1 MFILIHFLI
10 LLFVLIISYQ
20 LFLAHVGVTEGMENY
35 QEYDTNDPNNVM
47 ILAQQNAGNIEVLKK
62 NFDGLSGLRQIV
74 TDMSGNITNLQTQVD
89 GLVQAQQD
97 YISQSGVTE
106 PPVITG
112 AEDDPE
118 AEAEAE
124 EENV

>member
-1 MFILIHFLI
+1 MFILILFLI
-10 LLFVLIISYQ
+10 ILFAVIISCQ
-20 LFLAHVGVTEGMENY
+20 LFLAHVVGVTEGLENY
-35 QEYDTNDPNNVM
+35 KEYDTNDPNNAM
-47 ILAQQNAGNIEVLKK
+47 ILAQQNAGNIEVLRG
-62 NFDGLSGLRQIV
+62 NMDGLSGLKQIV

-97 YISQSGVTE
+97 YISQSGITE

-118 AEAEAE
+118 QEDE
-124 EENV
+124 EEEV

>member
-20 LFLAHVGVTEGMENY
+20 LFLAHVGVTEEGMENY

-47 ILAQQNAGNIEVLKK
+47 ILAQQNAGNIEVLKQ
-62 NFDGLSGLRQIV
+62 NLDGLSGLRQIV
-74 TDMSGNITNLQTQVD
+74 TDMSGNITNLQSQVD

-112 AEDDPE
+112 AEEDPE
-118 AEAEAE
+118 AEE
-124 EENV
+124 EDV

>member
-20 LFLAHVGVTEGMENY
+20 LFLAHVGVTEEGMESY

-47 ILAQQNAGNIEVLKK
+47 ILAQQNAGNIEVLKQ
-62 NFDGLSGLRQIV
+62 NLDGLSGLRQIV

-112 AEDDPE
+112 AEEDPE
-118 AEAEAE
+118 AEE
-124 EENV
+124 EDV

>member
-20 LFLAHVGVTEGMENY
+20 LFLAHVGVTEEGMENY

-47 ILAQQNAGNIEVLKK
+47 ILAQQNAGNIEVLKQ
-62 NFDGLSGLRQIV
+62 NLDGLSGLRQIV

-112 AEDDPE
+112 AEEDPE
-118 AEAEAE
+118 AEAEE
-124 EENV
+124 EDV